1 MDITALEVQQ
11 NSSLSLRLRI
21 AINITIIAILAAAL
35 TSAVVYIN
43 IRQNLENQF
52 TKRVLN
58 FAALAALAQEGDLHS
73 ELKSASD
80 QNSYAYIKIS
90 QQNSNIL
97 NADPLVGSIYT
108 MRQDDKGNIY
118 FVVFTEQDSLHQQ
131 GKTSPSLGQI
141 FTDASPVLKNEF
153 TTLSTPQVETN
164 PRSDSWGNWIS
175 AYAPF
180 YRSDLITREG
190 VIGVDVNKD
199 ALLAEESNTLLIAL
213 GLFIFLIPI
222 LAILGW
228 ILSVRFV
235 RPIMDLTQTILNIST
250 GDFNQRVVNPTDDEI
265 GLLGQ
270 AINKMATKIGTS
282 FSEIEDDL
290 SENTTKLNKQV
301 EELEL
306 VTHQANKRAGQL
318 KALSF
323 VAKAVLSIQ
332 NLDNLLPRITAIL
345 SEQLSFYHIGIF
357 LLDDAKEYAVLT
369 ATNSTGGQKMLERNH
384 RLKVGEEG
392 VVGYAAETGRPRA
405 ASDIEKDM
413 FFLTNSD
420 LPETHAELA
429 LPLKVG
435 ISTIGVLDLQSSE
448 ISAFTDEDIEVFS
461 MFADYISLAIQN
473 ARRLQEIQKTT
484 TESDTLYRNY
494 LRQEWKS
501 FASQRRNPGYL
512 YNISGSKPIIKKQE
526 SIEIQQAIQSG
537 KPTISQEKTQ
547 SRLSVPIKLRGQV
560 IGVLNI
566 QSGSTHSWEDDEIDI
581 ATAVADRVGLAV
593 ENARLLEDSQS
604 RAARERTI
612 SEITSKIGS
621 SINIRNV
628 LQTAVEELGHILPGS
643 DVIIQLKDTKDKE

>member
-1 MDITALEVQQ
+1 MDITALDVQQ
-11 NSSLSLRLRI
+11 DGSFSLRIRI
-21 AINITIIAILAAAL
+21 AVSIFLIATFAAAL

-58 FAALAALAQEGDLHS
+58 FAALAALAQQGDLHS
-73 ELKSASD
+73 ELNSPSD

-90 QQNSNIL
+90 QQNTDIL
-97 NADPLVGSIYT
+97 NSDPLVGSIYT
-108 MRQDDKGNIY
+108 MRQDEKGNIY
-118 FVVFTEQDSLHQQ
+118 FVVFTEKDSLHQQ
-131 GKTSPSLGQI
+131 GKANSSLGQI
-141 FTDASPVLKNEF
+141 FTGASPLLKDQF
-153 TTLSTPQVETN
+153 TTFNTPKVETN
-164 PRSDSWGNWIS
+164 PRSDSWGNWLS

-190 VIGVDVNKD
+190 VIGIDVNKD
-199 ALLAEESNTLLIAL
+199 AFLAEESNAFLIVL
-213 GLFIFLIPI
+213 GLFAILLLV

-228 ILSVRFV
+228 VLSVRFV
-235 RPIMDLTQTILNIST
+235 KPILSLTQTVQNIST
-250 GDFNQRVVNPTDDEI
+250 GDFNQRVANPTDDEI
-265 GLLGQ
+265 GQLGQ
-270 AINKMATKIGTS
+270 VINKMAIKISSS
-282 FSEIEDDL
+282 FSEIENNL
-290 SENTTKLNKQV
+290 SENTTKLHKQA
-301 EELEL
+301 EELEH
-306 VTHQANKRAGQL
+306 TRHQANIRSNQL
-318 KALSF
+318 KALAS
-323 VAKAVLSIQ
+323 VAKAILSIQ

-392 VVGYAAETGRPRA
+392 VVGYAAETGRPHA
-405 ASDIEKDM
+405 AFDTEKDI
-413 FFLTNSD
+413 FFLVNSD
-420 LPETHAELA
+420 LPETHSELA

-435 ISTIGVLDLQSSE
+435 IGTIGVLDLQSSQ
-448 ISAFTDEDIEVFS
+448 ISAFTDEDVEVFS

-512 YNISGSKPIIKKQE
+512 YNISGSKPITKKQE
-526 SIEIQQAIQSG
+526 AIEIQQAIQSG

-581 ATAVADRVGLAV
+581 ATAIADRVGLAV

-612 SEITSKIGS
+612 GEITSKIGA